1 MDSISDS
8 SRCVTLGSL
17 LYFSERQF
25 PHLEIGSHDWL
36 YHTALSIGSSE
47 SLCSEHL
54 HCPNCLIKTPDV
66 ILDSSSSL
74 LRSLS
79 LHPVGLIFKVYRE
92 SGCFLSCT
100 WLPPWSS
107 PCHLPGPVQWPA
119 PLSPSSRPNGLKSVF
134 PAATTRGRA

>member
-1 MDSISDS
+1 MGIGLESEGPEFGFHLDS

-17 LYFSERQF
+17 LCFSELQF

-47 SLCSEHL
+47 SLCWEHF

-66 ILDSSSSL
+66 ILDSSFSF

-79 LHPVGLIFKVYRE
+79 LHPVGLIFKVFRE

-107 PCHLPGPVQWPA
+107 PLSFTWTSAVACTPVPQ
-119 PLSPSSRPNGLKSVF
+119 LQ
-134 PAATTRGRA
+134 T